1 MALDFSLA
9 TPEAGRQWSVTFR
22 IWRGNHFQL
31 KILYPR
37 TTIQVEGGKTH
48 FQIYVASK
56 NFASCAP
63 FLRKLQEDVLSPNK
77 DIKKKEVDMVSK
89 KNKNRRHRGMVKSL
103 ENAQMVTSIDGAGR
117 WRIQEQQD
125 RAELRDYML
134 LVRFGKWYWQAFD
147 SSTGAFGKNMQQ
159 VCSKLSNF

>member
-37 TTIQVEGGKTH
+37 TIIQVEGGKPH
-48 FQIYVASK
+48 FQIHVASK

-63 FLRKLQEDVLSPNK
+63 FLRKLLEDVLSPDK
-77 DIKKKEVDMVSK
+77 KKKEVDMVSK
-89 KNKNRRHRGMVKSL
+89 ENKNPRDMVKSL
-103 ENAQMVTSIDGAGR
+103 ENA
-117 WRIQEQQD
+117 
-125 RAELRDYML
+125 
-134 LVRFGKWYWQAFD
+134 
-147 SSTGAFGKNMQQ
+147 
-159 VCSKLSNF
+159 